1 MERLPGYL
9 NFLRMKTGPEYATIS
24 SAVIA
29 QEMNLAAITVRKDL
43 AFLAEGRPR
52 VGHSR
57 EELIDRITEVLGS
70 SEWTAAVLVG
80 VGNLGRA
87 LMCYEG
93 FEPYGMSVTAG
104 FDVDR
109 TRVGRAIN
117 DKPVYHMDDLSDFIR
132 KNSVSIGIIAVP
144 ARYAQDV
151 CDRMVEAGIRGV
163 LNFAP
168 VHLCAPPN
176 VAVRNED
183 FAVSLALLASSMEKQ
198 NVEIE

>member
-9 NFLRMKTGPEYATIS
+9 NFLRLKTGPEYETIS

-57 EELIDRITEVLGS
+57 EELIERITEVLGS
-70 SEWTAAVLVG
+70 SEWNAAVLVG

-93 FEPYGMSVTAG
+93 FEPYGMSVSAG
-104 FDVDR
+104 FDVKPEL
-109 TRVGRAIN
+109 VGRMIN
-117 DKPVYHMDDLSDFIR
+117 EKPVYHIDELSNFIR
-132 KNSVSIGIIAVP
+132 ANGASLGIIAVP
-144 ARYAQDV
+144 AQHAQNV
-151 CDRMVEAGIRGV
+151 CDRMVAAGIRGI

-168 VHLCAPPN
+168 THLSTPPS
-176 VAVRNED
+176 VAVRHED
-183 FAVSLALLASSMEKQ
+183 FAVSLALLAMSMEE
-198 NVEIE
+198 NI